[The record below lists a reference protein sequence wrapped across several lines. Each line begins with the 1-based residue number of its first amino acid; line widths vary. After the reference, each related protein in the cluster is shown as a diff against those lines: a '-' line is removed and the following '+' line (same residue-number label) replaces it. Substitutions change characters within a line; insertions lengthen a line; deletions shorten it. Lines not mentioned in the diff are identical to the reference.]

1 MSNQIKISE
10 DEFKNFEDRKR
21 ARFINS
27 LSGFKSSNLIGTISS
42 NGQTNL
48 SIISSAFHLGANPA
62 LIGFIIRPDVS
73 PRHTLNNIRETKICT
88 MNHVLADFVEKAH
101 QTSARYSVE
110 QSEFKSCEL
119 TEEYLEEFKAPFVKE
134 SALKMALEFVR
145 EVKIEENGTHL
156 IISKIKDVYL
166 QEEMLC
172 EDGFINLEDVG
183 TVCVSGLDSYHKTER
198 MGRLS
203 YAKPDKKPDWLK

>member
-1 MSNQIKISE
+1 MTNQIRISE
-10 DEFKNFEDRKR
+10 AEFKEFEDRKR

-73 PRHTLNNIRETKICT
+73 PRHTLTNIRETEICT
-88 MNHVLADFVEKAH
+88 MNHVLADFVTKAH
-101 QTSARYSVE
+101 QTSARYPEE
-110 QSEFKSCEL
+110 QSEFVSCEL
-119 TEEYLEEFKAPFVKE
+119 TEEYLDEFKAPFVKE
-134 SALKMALEFVR
+134 SALKIALQFVR
-145 EVKIEENGTHL
+145 ELKIEENGTHL
-156 IISKIKDVYL
+156 IISKIKDVYF
-166 QEEMLC
+166 QEDMLF
-172 EDGFINLEDVG
+172 EDGFLDLEGVG
-183 TVCVSGLDSYHKTER
+183 TVCVSGLDSYHKTEK

-203 YAKPDKKPDWLK
+203 YAKTDKKPSWLE

>member
-10 DEFKNFEDRKR
+10 DEFKNFEERKR

-27 LSGFKSSNLIGTISS
+27 LSGFKSSNLIGTIS
-42 NGQTNL
+42 NGGQTNL

-101 QTSARYSVE
+101 QTSARYPEE
-110 QSEFKSCEL
+110 QSEFESCEL
-119 TEEYLEEFKAPFVKE
+119 TEEYLGNFNAPFVKE
-134 SALKMALEFVR
+134 SALKIALEFVR
-145 EVKIEENGTHL
+145 EIKIEENGTHL
-156 IISKIKDVYL
+156 IISKIIDVYL
-166 QEEMLC
+166 QEDMLF
-172 EDGFINLEDVG
+172 EDGFINLEEVG

-203 YAKPDKKPDWLK
+203 YAKPDKKPEWLK